1 MSDDENPIPHP
12 RERALLLGHEAAE
25 QALLDA
31 YNSGR
36 LPHAWLISGPRGIGK
51 ATLAYRFA
59 RFLLAGGGAG
69 GLFGPPSDL
78 AVPAD
83 SPVFRR
89 VASQSHA
96 DLRAVEREINDKTGK
111 LRSEIVVD
119 GVRDLSQFLRLTPS
133 EGGWRI
139 AIVDAADEMNRNAAN
154 ALLKIL
160 EEPPDRAVLLVVS
173 HAPGRLLPTIR
184 SRCRKLP
191 LQPLAE
197 DQVLQILGEL
207 APELPAEEQVALA
220 RLSGGSPGRALEL
233 AAAGSIELFRAVS
246 ALLGSLPRLDLA
258 RLHVL
263 ADRMARPGADADFRT
278 LGFVLSWWL
287 ETMVRARARGEA
299 PVDVLPGDAAIRS
312 KLNAAA
318 SLDRWV
324 DVWEKIAQLFARAD
338 AVNLD
343 RKQVVLGSFLA
354 LEAAARL

>member
-1 MSDDENPIPHP
+1 
-12 RERALLLGHEAAE
+12 
-25 QALLDA
+25 
-31 YNSGR
+31 
-36 LPHAWLISGPRGIGK
+36 
-51 ATLAYRFA
+51 
-59 RFLLAGGGAG
+59 
-69 GLFGPPSDL
+69 LFGAPQDL
-78 AVPAD
+78 AVPAT

-89 VASQSHA
+89 VAMQSHA
-96 DLRAVEREINDKTGK
+96 DLRSVERSINEKTGK
-111 LRSEIVVD
+111 LRSEIVVSD
-119 GVRDLSQFLRLTPS
+119 VRDLSSFLRLTPA

-191 LQPLAE
+191 LQPLPE
-197 DQVLQILGEL
+197 VTVLQILREL
-207 APELPAEEQVALA
+207 APELPAEEQLALA

-233 AAAGSIELFRAVS
+233 AAAGSIDLFRAVS
-246 ALLGSLPRLDLA
+246 SLLGSLPKLDLA
-258 RLHVL
+258 RLHAL
-263 ADRMARPGADADFRT
+263 ADRMARPGADGDFRT
-278 LGFVLSWWL
+278 LGFVLGWWL
-287 ETMVRARARGEA
+287 ETMVRSGARGEGG
-299 PVDVLPGDAAIRS
+299 VDVMPGDGAIRAR
-312 KLNAAA
+312 LQAAA